1 MKFSTNED
9 MGIPIEAAFAELSD
23 FEKFENF
30 EKYALRKGVDL
41 VRIDALSPGSI
52 GMMWRTELEFR
63 GKHRKLE
70 IELMDF
76 QPPETMEF
84 RASSPGF
91 DITVGVDLTALAP
104 ARCRLKLEIEA
115 KPKNLTARLMLQS
128 VRLAK
133 SSLNRRF
140 KNRVHDF
147 VTGMETR
154 IARNRKN

>member
-9 MGIPIEAAFAELSD
+9 MEIPIEAAFAELSD
-23 FEKFENF
+23 FEKF

-41 VRIDALSPGSI
+41 VRIDALTPGSI

-84 RASSPGF
+84 RATSPGF
-91 DITVGVDLTALAP
+91 DITMSVDLTALAP
-104 ARCRLKLEIEA
+104 ARCRMKLEIEA
-115 KPKNLTARLMLQS
+115 KPRNLTARLMLQS

-133 SSLNRRF
+133 TSLNRRF
-140 KNRVHDF
+140 KSRVHDF
-147 VTGMETR
+147 VTGMEAR
-154 IARNRKN
+154 IARNRKAQG